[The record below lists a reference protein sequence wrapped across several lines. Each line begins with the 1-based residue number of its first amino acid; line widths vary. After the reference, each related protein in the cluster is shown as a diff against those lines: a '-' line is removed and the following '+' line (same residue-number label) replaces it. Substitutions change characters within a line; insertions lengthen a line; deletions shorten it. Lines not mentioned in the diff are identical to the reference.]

1 MREKRISDRTMQMWW
16 RRAVLVAGG
25 HKCAVCG
32 RVRPANELDAHHLVN
47 RRCKLL
53 RNDWRNGVPVCRGE
67 CHQEAER
74 LTVTTKIIEAY
85 SRRDYLE
92 WKRGF
97 KTVRDYLV
105 NRGITMDEFERS
117 TLEELKIVANGG

>member
-1 MREKRISDRTMQMWW
+1 MT
-16 RRAVLVAGG
+16 AGG

-32 RVRPANELDAHHLVN
+32 RVRPASALDAHHLVK
-47 RRCKLL
+47 RRYRLM
-53 RNDWRNGVPVCRGE
+53 RNDWRNGVPVCRGK

-74 LTVTTKIIEAY
+74 ITVTNKIIEEY

-92 WKRGF
+92 WKRRF
-97 KTVRDYLV
+97 KTVKDYLV

-117 TLEELKIVANGG
+117 TLEELKIVADGG